1 MHENV
6 IRLLMENAVQQI
18 YVTNRGTAATAR
30 KVSGALHC
38 EVSTNEKIAFELAL
52 AGAYVRKRTACILS
66 TEGLYEALDP
76 VMSSAYTGVAGS
88 FVIVAVQEND
98 EEVTPLG
105 PFSKLPL
112 IVTEKEEE
120 LERAVRYGFE
130 LSEEYRIPVIVQ
142 AVPAGCGTGRKTA
155 GQTAK
160 TAGNAAML
168 VKEPGRWAATPK
180 FRFQLHGELN
190 EKIRKIGE
198 AFETYEDNLVISKG
212 STGLVTDR
220 LSRLEFYDEDA
231 SVLRL
236 ATVFPLPRKLVQGFV
251 DSMDEV
257 LVVETYPAIELQIP
271 DRSKVK
277 RGFVDTGRGRP
288 QYDEIIAGF
297 SVIRDRLGPASSIN
311 MAHGIKRLHPERNI
325 LAVTFEDHFFH
336 SGMPAYVNSLYNG
349 SSFVLLVMVSER
361 EDDLRRILR
370 GYGVSG
376 VHSIS
381 NIDEIGRFRDTKEPV
396 VALYR
401 GMI

>member
-6 IRLLMENAVQQI
+6 IRLLMENAVQHL
-18 YVTNRGTAATAR
+18 YVTNRGTAAAAR
-30 KVSGALHC
+30 RVSATLHC

-120 LERAVRYGFE
+120 LERAVSYAFK

-142 AVPAGCGTGRKTA
+142 AVPAGHDEGPKMAIGGPRGAGDTA
-155 GQTAK
+155 V
-160 TAGNAAML
+160 L

-180 FRFQLHGELN
+180 FRFRLHGELN
-190 EKIRKIGE
+190 EKIGKIGE
-198 AFETYEDNLVISKG
+198 AFETYEDNIVISRG

-220 LSRLEFYDEDA
+220 LSRLEFYDEAA
-231 SVLRL
+231 SVLKL
-236 ATVFPLPRKLVQGFV
+236 ATVFPLPKKLVQGFV
-251 DSMDEV
+251 DGMDEV
-257 LVVETYPAIELQIP
+257 FVVETYPAIELQIP

-277 RGFVDTGRGRP
+277 RGFVDAGPGTP
-288 QYDEIIAGF
+288 QYDEVIAGF
-297 SVIRDRLGPASSIN
+297 SVIRDRLGPASAIN
-311 MAHGIKRLHPERNI
+311 MAHGIKSLHPDRNI
-325 LAVTFEDHFFH
+325 LALTLEDHFFH
-336 SGMPAYVNSLYNG
+336 SGMPAYVNTLYND
-349 SSFVLLVMVSER
+349 SSFVLLVIVNER
-361 EDDLRRILR
+361 EEDLKRVLES
-370 GYGVSG
+370 YGVSG

-381 NIDEIGRFRDTKEPV
+381 SIDEIARFRDTKEPV

>member
-6 IRLLMENAVQQI
+6 IRLLMENGVQQL
-18 YVTNRGTAATAR
+18 YVTNRSAAATAR
-30 KVSGALHC
+30 KVSATLHC

-120 LERAVRYGFE
+120 LERAVSYGFE
-130 LSEEYRIPVIVQ
+130 LSGEYRIPVIVQ
-142 AVPAGCGTGRKTA
+142 AVPAGYGKGRKTA
-155 GQTAK
+155 GQAAK

-198 AFETYEDNLVISKG
+198 AFETYEDNVVISKG
-212 STGLVTDR
+212 RTGLVTDR
-220 LSRLEFYDEDA
+220 LSRLDFYDEDA
-231 SVLRL
+231 SVLKL
-236 ATVFPLPRKLVQGFV
+236 ATVFPLPQKLVQGFV
-251 DSMDEV
+251 DSMDEA

-288 QYDEIIAGF
+288 QYDEVITGF
-297 SVIRDRLGPASSIN
+297 SVVRDRLGPASSIN

-336 SGMPAYVNSLYNG
+336 SGMPAYVNSLYND
-349 SSFVLLVMVSER
+349 SSFVLLIMVSER
-361 EDDLRRILR
+361 EDDLRKILR
-370 GYGVSG
+370 SYGISG

-381 NIDEIGRFRDTKEPV
+381 NIDEIARFRDTKEPV
-396 VALYR
+396 AVLYR

>member
-6 IRLLMENAVQQI
+6 IRLLMENAVQQL

-52 AGAYVRKRTACILS
+52 AGAYVRRRTACILS

-120 LERAVRYGFE
+120 LERAVSYGFE

-142 AVPAGCGTGRKTA
+142 AVPAGYGKGRKTA
-155 GQTAK
+155 GQGAK

-198 AFETYEDNLVISKG
+198 AFETYEDNVVISKG
-212 STGLVTDR
+212 STGLITDR
-220 LSRLEFYDEDA
+220 LSRLDFYDEDA
-231 SVLRL
+231 SVLKL
-236 ATVFPLPRKLVQGFV
+236 ATVFPLPQKLVQGFV

-288 QYDEIIAGF
+288 QYDEVIAGF
-297 SVIRDRLGPASSIN
+297 SVVRDRLGPASSIN

-336 SGMPAYVNSLYNG
+336 SGMPAYVNSLYND

-361 EDDLRRILR
+361 EDDLRRILQS
-370 GYGVSG
+370 YGVSG

-381 NIDEIGRFRDTKEPV
+381 NIDEIARFRDTKEPV